1 MRYLVLLALLLP
13 VSANAASFTKDDCA
27 LLAASTESCLTS
39 EAGAIASGAMA
50 HAYSDFD
57 KRHPTFE
64 PWCPRVITAYRTY
77 CNTRAAPITN
87 GCEGR
92 SSRCS
97 ELPDG
102 NLEFK
107 CYHGGF
113 VVSKKTGTI
122 VKDNCNKE
130 DN

>member
-1 MRYLVLLALLLP
+1 MRYLVILALLLASP
-13 VSANAASFTKDDCA
+13 ANAETYNKTDCA
-27 LLAASTESCLTS
+27 LLSASTESCLTS

-50 HAYSDFD
+50 HAYSEFG
-57 KRHPTFE
+57 KRHPTFD
-64 PWCPRVITAYRTY
+64 PWCPRVITTYRKY
-77 CNTRAAPITN
+77 CNASAAPIPN

-92 SSRCS
+92 PCN

-107 CYHGGF
+107 CYHGTF
-113 VVSKKTGTI
+113 TVSKKTGTI

-130 DN
+130 N